1 MIGTKNVTTA
11 GKGSKTIEPGNVT
24 CKITGVALKP
34 FTLTA
39 GGYEVILNLETK
51 PMGEGFEGFFI
62 NPADQSQGRHLG
74 QVGKVKLS
82 QWAYKDGETK
92 THVPISRDVEMLK
105 DLKRLCEGLGPVAL
119 KWFDDEDNKH
129 STIESLFEAF
139 NNSQPFKDTYMDFC
153 ICGKE
158 YLNKQ
163 QYKAYEL
170 FLPKFTKV
178 SNPYELENTKASK
191 LAIFNVVEHII
202 PMKDAPVSN
211 FNSGDD
217 TGAPGTAAP
226 ADNSFE
232 L

>member
-11 GKGSKTIEPGNVT
+11 SKGSKTIEPGNVT
-24 CKITGVALKP
+24 CKITSVTLKP
-34 FTLTA
+34 FTLVM

-51 PMGEGFEGFFI
+51 PMGDGFEGFWI

-92 THVPISRDVEMLK
+92 THVPISRDTEMLK
-105 DLKRLCEGLGPVAL
+105 DLKRLCEGLGPVAI

-139 NNSQPFKDTYMDFC
+139 NNTQPFKDIYMDFC
-153 ICGKE
+153 ISGKE
-158 YLNKQ
+158 YMNKQ

-178 SNPYELENTKASK
+178 SQPYELEGTKASK
-191 LAIFNVVEHII
+191 LAIFSPAEHII
-202 PMKDAPVSN
+202 PIKGEAVSN
-211 FNSGDD
+211 FSSGESADP
-217 TGAPGTAAP
+217 AGTSKP
-226 ADNSFE
+226 EDNSFQ